1 MERKRKPVKWKGK
14 KIEKLKKENKEGQS
28 EREAVRKGENDGKNG
43 GRKQMWEKQKEEE
56 KC

>member
-1 MERKRKPVKWKGK
+1 MERKRKRVKWKGK

-28 EREAVRKGENDGKNG
+28 EREAVRKGEKDGKNG
-43 GRKQMWEKQKEEE
+43 GRKQMWEKQEEEE